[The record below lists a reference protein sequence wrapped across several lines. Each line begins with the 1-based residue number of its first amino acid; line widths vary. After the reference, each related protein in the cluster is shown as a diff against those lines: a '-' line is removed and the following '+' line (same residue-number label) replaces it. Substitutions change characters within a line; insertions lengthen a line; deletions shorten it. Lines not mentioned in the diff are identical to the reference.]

1 MTQFF
6 QAGTIGIYFYIGMSI
21 VGIVGAVIF
30 IYRLL
35 HEYKNLQDEG
45 SNLMKGNNYEQE
57 WHKSTDAPCPGSL
70 IVCEDSKH
78 KLYFGYAVAYNGRP
92 CLWQIPNYLTD
103 FRNPPKTLDPQMLHP
118 TLPYLA
124 IVMYSRWQYIERRI
138 LPTETLRT
146 YADQYKEESK

>member
-21 VGIVGAVIF
+21 VGIVGAAIF
-30 IYRLL
+30 VYRLL
-35 HEYKNLQDEG
+35 HEYKTLQDEG
-45 SNLMKGNNYEQE
+45 SNLMKHNTYEQE

-70 IVCEDSKH
+70 IVCDDGKH
-78 KLYFGYAVAYNGRP
+78 QLDFGYAVAYNGRP
-92 CLWQIPNYLTD
+92 CLWRLPNYLID

-124 IVMYSRWQYIERRI
+124 IAMYSRWQYIERRI

>member
-1 MTQFF
+1 MDKFF
-6 QAGTIGIYFYIGMSI
+6 QAGTIGIYFYIGFCI
-21 VGIVGAVIF
+21 VGVIIWAIF
-30 IYRLL
+30 MYRLL
-35 HEYKNLQDEG
+35 RRYNTRHEG
-45 SNLMKGNNYEQE
+45 SNLMKGNTYEQE

-78 KLYFGYAVAYNGRP
+78 QLYFGYVVAYNGRP

-124 IVMYSRWQYIERRI
+124 IAMYSRWPRM
-138 LPTETLRT
+138 
-146 YADQYKEESK
+146 